1 MSDKDQNSTQIAA
14 DSEHNRSSSSNN
26 IGLKRKTARS
36 EEEARD
42 VRLEQNRVAAR
53 ESRKRKKKMVEDLAT
68 QQFVVANIAI
78 AVKREAEALV
88 NTMKFSRL
96 QRVFG
101 SQSAKAAAPA
111 IVDVTA
117 DEVATSNEALLAAEG
132 GKR

>member
-53 ESRKRKKKMVEDLAT
+53 ESRKRKKKMVEDLQNSIIFYT
-68 QQFVVANIAI
+68 RGKNL
-78 AVKREAEALV
+78 EE
-88 NTMKFSRL
+88 
-96 QRVFG
+96 
-101 SQSAKAAAPA
+101 
-111 IVDVTA
+111 
-117 DEVATSNEALLAAEG
+117 TS
-132 GKR
+132 